1 MGFVIVLDRVDTCL
15 HSKLSKSLPV
25 MADRLKSVKDVGMG
39 SGKNNAGMAS
49 PTSPHVSR
57 ANLEMRSEAAMFY
70 AVIKGDDLV
79 MTRICLLEVISH
91 SRKGGSR
98 GGYISGSALKVY
110 DDCQRRYLSGGNL
123 PHK

>member
-1 MGFVIVLDRVDTCL
+1 
-15 HSKLSKSLPV
+15 
-25 MADRLKSVKDVGMG
+25 MG
-39 SGKNNAGMAS
+39 SGKNNAGIES

-57 ANLEMRSEAAMFY
+57 RNLEMRSEAAMFY

-110 DDCQRRYLSGGNL
+110 DDCQRRYLSGVTCLTNESGFRSVRNSTKDRVL
-123 PHK
+123 RTSAR